1 MGIQRGLR
9 IANHQF
15 GIDSV
20 LEVRRHHSCHFVWSE
35 MVSAIPSGNFGA
47 GSKATRY
54 IGFSQKR
61 RKSKDSPNDKDG
73 RPR

>member
-20 LEVRRHHSCHFVWSE
+20 LEVRRYYGRHFVWSK
-35 MVSAIPSGNFGA
+35 MVSAIPCGNFGT
-47 GSKATRY
+47 GSKTTRY

-61 RKSKDSPNDKDG
+61 WKSKDSPNDKDG
-73 RPR
+73 